1 MLKEH
6 EATGSRLYICLKRDT
21 ERHRE
26 TERGERGEGLEHDYI
41 D

>member
-1 MLKEH
+1 MKQLDP
-6 EATGSRLYICLKRDT
+6 GYIYVCRET
-21 ERHRE
+21 QRE